1 MEEETIVV
9 DEDTNKPIISEV
21 LCSGCG
27 ICVHKCPFEAITI
40 VNLPQELE
48 TPIHQFG
55 PNTFRLYRLPIPR
68 ESQVL
73 GLLGANG
80 VGKTTAIRILSGE
93 ITPNLGEYQSEEEH
107 DLSTYF
113 RGSELQTY
121 FERMQSGNLKVIM
134 KPQQITRIP
143 TVIKGTVAVVVEKMD
158 ERAVSE
164 ELIKALDMEAAL
176 PKKTQSLS
184 GGELQRL
191 ALIVAMSREADV
203 YYFDEPS
210 SYLDINQRLNVSKA
224 IRKLSEEKSVIVVEH
239 DLALLDYL
247 SDYVHVLYGQPGV
260 YGICSV
266 PYGVRVGINSYLR
279 GYLKEENVRFRR
291 EEIVFDTAGKIWKGK
306 EILLGYPALSKKF
319 KEFTFQGQA
328 GEIHTGE
335 VIGIIG
341 PNAIGKSTFVKIL
354 AGVLEAEDEFVTTL
368 KISYKPQYI
377 ESEYEGTVQEVLF
390 QVNKGLLTSL
400 QMTEIVK
407 PLNLEQL
414 MEIEDRWVGT
424 ASELLGALEGRAEEL
439 HINPHAKGWPGNA
452 SALSKRLKVVETD
465 LAHAGILVTR
475 DRESRRR
482 EILIAKQ
489 PATSSSKGQRVD
501 SYDSSDSSQNL
512 LSSGEPS
519 IHAGYDGNDRN
530 DGRFTALGDKERK
543 ESIYTPPKEAKSPV
557 VLKDFYIYHANYV
570 EPKEY
575 DSCRSDLS
583 ENSLMGSKVLAQKG
597 YGGTHGYKY
606 NTEPSYEQ

>member
-9 DEDTNKPIISEV
+9 DEETNKPIISEV

-68 ESQVL
+68 ENQVL

-143 TVIKGTVAVVVEKMD
+143 IVIKGTVAAVVEKMD
-158 ERAVSE
+158 ERVISE
-164 ELIKALDMEAAL
+164 ELIKALEMEAAL
-176 PKKTQSLS
+176 PKKIQSLS

-224 IRKLSEEKSVIVVEH
+224 IRRLSEEKSVIVVEH

-247 SDYVHVLYGQPGV
+247 SDYIHILYGQPGV

-354 AGVLEAEDEFVTTL
+354 AGVLEAEDEFETTL

-390 QVNKGLLTSL
+390 QVNKGVLTSL

-414 MEIEDRWVGT
+414 MENIV
-424 ASELLGALEGRAEEL
+424 SELSGGEL
-439 HINPHAKGWPGNA
+439 QRLSIAVCLLRDADIYLLDEP
-452 SALSKRLKVVETD
+452 SAYLDVEQRLAMAKVVRRYMEQKEKAAMVVEHDLVSVDYLSDRLIVFSGIPGVEGEAQPPMKLRDGMNTFLKSIDITFRREPETGRPRANKED
-465 LAHAGILVTR
+465 SLL
-475 DRESRRR
+475 DREQ
-482 EILIAKQ
+482 K
-489 PATSSSKGQRVD
+489 
-501 SYDSSDSSQNL
+501 
-512 LSSGEPS
+512 SSGE
-519 IHAGYDGNDRN
+519 Y
-530 DGRFTALGDKERK
+530 
-543 ESIYTPPKEAKSPV
+543 Y
-557 VLKDFYIYHANYV
+557 Y
-570 EPKEY
+570 
-575 DSCRSDLS
+575 
-583 ENSLMGSKVLAQKG
+583 SK
-597 YGGTHGYKY
+597 
-606 NTEPSYEQ
+606 

>member
-414 MEIEDRWVGT
+414 MENIV
-424 ASELLGALEGRAEEL
+424 SELSGGEL
-439 HINPHAKGWPGNA
+439 QRLSIAVCLLRDADMYQLDEP
-452 SALSKRLKVVETD
+452 SAYLDVEQRLAMAKVVRRYMEQKEKAAMVVEHDLVSVDYLSDRLIVFSGIPGVEGEAQPPMGLRDGMNTFLKSIEITFRREPETGRPRANKED
-465 LAHAGILVTR
+465 SLL
-475 DRESRRR
+475 DREQ
-482 EILIAKQ
+482 K
-489 PATSSSKGQRVD
+489 
-501 SYDSSDSSQNL
+501 
-512 LSSGEPS
+512 SSGD
-519 IHAGYDGNDRN
+519 Y
-530 DGRFTALGDKERK
+530 
-543 ESIYTPPKEAKSPV
+543 Y
-557 VLKDFYIYHANYV
+557 Y
-570 EPKEY
+570 
-575 DSCRSDLS
+575 
-583 ENSLMGSKVLAQKG
+583 SK
-597 YGGTHGYKY
+597 
-606 NTEPSYEQ
+606 

>member
-9 DEDTNKPIISEV
+9 DEETNKPIISEV

-68 ESQVL
+68 ENQVL

-143 TVIKGTVAVVVEKMD
+143 TVIKGTVAAVVEKMD
-158 ERAVSE
+158 ERVISE
-164 ELIKALDMEAAL
+164 ELIKALEMEAAL
-176 PKKTQSLS
+176 PKKIQSLS

-247 SDYVHVLYGQPGV
+247 SDYIHILYGQPGV

-390 QVNKGLLTSL
+390 QVNKGVLTSL

-414 MEIEDRWVGT
+414 MENIV
-424 ASELLGALEGRAEEL
+424 SELSGGEL
-439 HINPHAKGWPGNA
+439 QRLSIAVCLLRDADMYLLDEP
-452 SALSKRLKVVETD
+452 SAYLDVEQRLAMAKVVRRYMEQKEKAAMVVEHDLISVDYLSDRLIVFSGIPGVEGEAQPPMKLRDGMNTFLKSIDITFRREPETGRPRANKED
-465 LAHAGILVTR
+465 SLL
-475 DRESRRR
+475 DREQ
-482 EILIAKQ
+482 K
-489 PATSSSKGQRVD
+489 
-501 SYDSSDSSQNL
+501 
-512 LSSGEPS
+512 SSGE
-519 IHAGYDGNDRN
+519 Y
-530 DGRFTALGDKERK
+530 
-543 ESIYTPPKEAKSPV
+543 Y
-557 VLKDFYIYHANYV
+557 Y
-570 EPKEY
+570 
-575 DSCRSDLS
+575 
-583 ENSLMGSKVLAQKG
+583 SK
-597 YGGTHGYKY
+597 
-606 NTEPSYEQ
+606 

>member
-9 DEDTNKPIISEV
+9 DEETNKPIISEV

-48 TPIHQFG
+48 IPIHQFG

-68 ESQVL
+68 ENQVL

-93 ITPNLGEYQSEEEH
+93 VTPNLGEYQSEEEH

-121 FERMQSGNLKVIM
+121 FERMQSGSLKVIM

-143 TVIKGTVAVVVEKMD
+143 TVIKGTVAAVVEKMD

-176 PKKTQSLS
+176 PKKIQSLS

-247 SDYVHVLYGQPGV
+247 SDYIHILYGQPGV

-306 EILLGYPALSKKF
+306 EILLGYPALSKEF

-390 QVNKGLLTSL
+390 QVNKGGLTSL

-414 MEIEDRWVGT
+414 MENIV
-424 ASELLGALEGRAEEL
+424 SELSGGEL
-439 HINPHAKGWPGNA
+439 QRLSIAVCLLRDADMYLLDEP
-452 SALSKRLKVVETD
+452 SAYLDVEQRLAMAKVVRRYMEQKEKAAMVVEHDLVSVDYLSDRLIVFSGIPGVEGEAQPPMKLRDGMNTFLKSIDITFRREPETGRPRANKED
-465 LAHAGILVTR
+465 SLL
-475 DRESRRR
+475 DREQ
-482 EILIAKQ
+482 K
-489 PATSSSKGQRVD
+489 
-501 SYDSSDSSQNL
+501 
-512 LSSGEPS
+512 SSGE
-519 IHAGYDGNDRN
+519 Y
-530 DGRFTALGDKERK
+530 
-543 ESIYTPPKEAKSPV
+543 Y
-557 VLKDFYIYHANYV
+557 Y
-570 EPKEY
+570 
-575 DSCRSDLS
+575 
-583 ENSLMGSKVLAQKG
+583 SK
-597 YGGTHGYKY
+597 
-606 NTEPSYEQ
+606 